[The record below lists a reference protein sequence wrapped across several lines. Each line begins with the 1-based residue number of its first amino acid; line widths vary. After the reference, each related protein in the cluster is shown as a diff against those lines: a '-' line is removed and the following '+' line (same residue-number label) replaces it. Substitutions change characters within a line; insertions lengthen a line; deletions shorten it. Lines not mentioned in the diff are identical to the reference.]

1 MKKII
6 IGLFIL
12 GAICTPTI
20 ASCLLENLETCTTT
34 MDTGLNNSLK
44 NRILPNRLE
53 QQIQPNS
60 SFNNR
65 NNLGQPNLPDSI
77 NMEPAQEENTQPY
90 NANCQFGNCLNR
102 KNAGQ
107 NGNLP

>member
-6 IGLFIL
+6 CAIFALGLSCSSVFA
-12 GAICTPTI
+12 G
-20 ASCLLENLETCTTT
+20 CLLNSLESCTTT
-34 MDTGLNNSLK
+34 MNTGLNNSLRNK
-44 NRILPNRLE
+44 VLPNRLE
-53 QQIQPNS
+53 QQIEPNS

-65 NNLGQPNLPDSI
+65 SNLGQPNLPDSI

-102 KNAGQ
+102 QNAGQ
-107 NGNLP
+107 NNN